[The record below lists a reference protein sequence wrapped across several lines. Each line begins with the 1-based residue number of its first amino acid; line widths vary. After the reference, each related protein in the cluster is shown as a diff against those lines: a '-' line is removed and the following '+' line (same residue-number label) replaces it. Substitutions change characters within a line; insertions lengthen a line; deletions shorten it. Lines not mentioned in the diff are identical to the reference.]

1 MLTRYPVTDQKKTPS
16 SSQEP
21 VPDSEVIAVTKKIDF
36 EKVAKRLRASSEGI
50 PERHRVSQDDLSLE
64 VSF

>member
-1 MLTRYPVTDQKKTPS
+1 MLTRYPVTDQKKTP

-36 EKVAKRLRASSEGI
+36 EKVAKRLRASSE
-50 PERHRVSQDDLSLE
+50 EFRQRHRVSQDDLSLE